1 MVVRIGELMEEG
13 AAALRAA
20 GIENARNEARWL
32 LEHVLGDRCKPFDE
46 REAGAGAARQYRRM
60 ITRRARRVP
69 LQYLL
74 KTVEF
79 AGVELTVSPAVLIPR
94 PETEELVGLAA
105 AWLEQHAWARR
116 VADVGT
122 GSGCIAIVLAKAA
135 PRIECWA
142 SDVSRAALRIA
153 RANARRNGVADRVRC
168 TCGSWFAGWSE
179 ELTFDMIVTNP
190 PYVERGAQLEPELA
204 YEPAEALYAGED
216 GLEAYRSMLPE
227 VRRRLNP
234 GGIFLGEMGV
244 GQAEALR
251 NLARASGLGEVRIL
265 KDARGRERF
274 VRWEKGD

>member
-1 MVVRIGELMEEG
+1 MAARAGELIDHG
-13 AAALRAA
+13 AAVLREA

-32 LEHVLGDRCKPFDE
+32 LEHVLGERCRPFDE
-46 REAGAGAARQYRRM
+46 REVGTRAARRYRAM

-79 AGVELTVSPAVLIPR
+79 AGVEVAVSPAVLIPR

-105 AWLEQHAWARR
+105 AWLEQHRWARW
-116 VADVGT
+116 VADLGT
-122 GSGCIAIVLAKAA
+122 GSGCIAIALAKAV

-142 SDVSRAALRIA
+142 SDVSRAALRLA
-153 RANARRNGVADRVRC
+153 RANARRNGVADRVHC
-168 TCGSWFAGWSE
+168 TCGSWFAGWPE
-179 ELTFDMIVTNP
+179 QMTFDMIVTNP

-216 GLEAYRSMLPE
+216 GLDAYRSIVPE
-227 VRRRLNP
+227 VGRRLNA
-234 GGIFLGEMGV
+234 GGIFLGEMGA

-251 NLARASGLGEVRIL
+251 DLARASGLGEVEIL
-265 KDARGRERF
+265 KDASGRERF
-274 VRWEKGD
+274 VRWERGQ